1 MGWGVLIFLA
11 HRDEVGGAYAIPGV
25 GVGVGVGVPSW
36 LKFLEQVCIDAYN
49 WLITGPILPKLVWMM
64 LLGVMKEYIG
74 LNTES
79 EP

>member
-1 MGWGVLIFLA
+1 MFIFSSPRRSRGSLC
-11 HRDEVGGAYAIPGV
+11 YTL
-25 GVGVGVGVPSW
+25 GVGVPSW
-36 LKFLEQVCIDAYN
+36 LKFLEQVYIDAYN